1 MIDNYIKSLKRG
13 FELNRDRFLEM
24 NNMTLEEMR
33 QIHANKRFVEFVD
46 KTELKK
52 FEMSGYEQMLS
63 RILEAPMKSAVENNN
78 QELQNKL
85 KMIQNQLIN
94 QPAIT

>member
-13 FELNRDRFLEM
+13 FDLNRDRFLEM
-24 NNMTLEEMR
+24 NNMTLEDMR

-52 FEMSGYEQMLS
+52 FEMSGYEQMLA

-78 QELQNKL
+78 
-85 KMIQNQLIN
+85 
-94 QPAIT
+94 